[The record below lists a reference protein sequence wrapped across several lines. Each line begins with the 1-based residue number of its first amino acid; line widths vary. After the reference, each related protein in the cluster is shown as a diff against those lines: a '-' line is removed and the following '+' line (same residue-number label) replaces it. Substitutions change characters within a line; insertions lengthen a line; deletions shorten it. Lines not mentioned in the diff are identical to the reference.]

1 MPEVI
6 FTIELPGGETR
17 ECYSPSTV
25 VRGYFRPGE
34 EMPVAEFLARSR
46 AALTAASERVREKF
60 GFSCGSAAGQ
70 LAEIEQWTR
79 PLPPD
84 GVVRILSI

>member
-6 FTIELPGGETR
+6 FTIELPGGVTR
-17 ECYSPSTV
+17 ECYSPSAV
-25 VRGYFRPGE
+25 VRSYFSAGE

-60 GFSCGSAAGQ
+60 GFACESAASQ
-70 LAEIEQWTR
+70 ITAIEQWTR